1 MILINIYIM
10 GLLITLTIFFLLG
23 AFVGEGVV
31 ENFKLSM
38 LFGLAWPLV
47 SIIAISMFIIKVY
60 ENIKK

>member
-1 MILINIYIM
+1 M